1 MNSER
6 DRLVSEHLS
15 LVQAIAGK
23 LKRTLGKS
31 IDFDDLVGYGHK
43 GLIEAADRFDSKQ
56 GVTFTTF
63 AYYRM
68 RGAMLD
74 GLRTMGWY
82 SRADYAR
89 YRAEERA
96 QELLRNASDREA
108 GAKEAGADTESDK
121 AQTLDEHRRDPE
133 RHRDR
138 PHHVDRGRLQGR
150 RRPAAQPRQRAR
162 DRPGR
167 GPGPAG
173 GVRAAGEGAPAD
185 GALLLRGE
193 EPRGGGRR
201 AGSIQVLGQPAAR
214 ARGRASCGTPWPRSC
229 DGAALRPRRGRDRQV
244 EVAPGPN
251 LDSKIMITHRSTI
264 W

>member
-1 MNSER
+1 MSSER

-63 AYYRM
+63 AYYRI

-82 SRADYAR
+82 SRSDYAR

-96 QELLRNASDREA
+96 HELMRNNADREA
-108 GAKEAGADTESDK
+108 GAKESGAETAGDK
-121 AQTLDEHRRDPE
+121 TQTLESIAEILSNIATVHITSIEAASKVADERM
-133 RHRDR
+133 
-138 PHHVDRGRLQGR
+138 
-150 RRPAAQPRQRAR
+150 
-162 DRPGR
+162 
-167 GPGPAG
+167 PGPETDLETG
-173 GVRAAGEGAPAD
+173 QMGVRIREAVASLPEKERR
-185 GALLLRGE
+185 LMELYYFE
-193 EPRGGGRR
+193 EKNLEE
-201 AGSIQVLGQPAAR
+201 A
-214 ARGRASCGTPWPRSC
+214 
-229 DGAALRPRRGRDRQV
+229 GAALGLSKSWASRLHARAVGLLRDALA
-244 EVAPGPN
+244 EE
-251 LDSKIMITHRSTI
+251 L
-264 W
+264 

>member
-1 MNSER
+1 MSSER

-63 AYYRM
+63 AYYRI

-82 SRADYAR
+82 SRSDYAR

-96 QELLRNASDREA
+96 HELMRNSADREA
-108 GAKEAGADTESDK
+108 GAKESGAETEGDK
-121 AQTLDEHRRDPE
+121 AQTLESIAEILSNIATVHITSIEAASRVADE
-133 RHRDR
+133 
-138 PHHVDRGRLQGR
+138 RL
-150 RRPAAQPRQRAR
+150 
-162 DRPGR
+162 
-167 GPGPAG
+167 PGPEADLETG
-173 GVRAAGEGAPAD
+173 QMGVRIREAVARAAREGAPAH

-193 EPRGGGRR
+193 EPGGGGRG
-201 AGSIQVLGQPAAR
+201 AGSIQVLGQPPAR
-214 ARGRASCGTPWPRSC
+214 PGG
-229 DGAALRPRRGRDRQV
+229 GAAPGRPGRRHMKKIKRRGAGRIR
-244 EVAPGPN
+244 
-251 LDSKIMITHRSTI
+251 
-264 W
+264 